1 MRKLRRNLAFTPI
14 DIFRKYMRYSLA
26 ERVFD
31 SILVQDLLY
40 IRQDLALEDEE
51 VSDAIVESSNRIYR
65 KLGPVMLKTEGLSA
79 EGIKRKAT
87 VNLNFGKMLYL
98 VETDGLLHAEASQAT
113 TASIS
118 NIFGATSEVQPRH

>member
-31 SILVQDLLY
+31 SILVQ
-40 IRQDLALEDEE
+40 

-118 NIFGATSEVQPRH
+118 NIFGATSEVQPRHKVA